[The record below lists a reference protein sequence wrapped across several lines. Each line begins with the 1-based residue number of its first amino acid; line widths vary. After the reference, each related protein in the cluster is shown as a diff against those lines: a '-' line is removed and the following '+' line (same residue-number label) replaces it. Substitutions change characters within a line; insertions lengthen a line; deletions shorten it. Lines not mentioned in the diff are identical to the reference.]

1 MIHTHKKKKKKI
13 HGAVN
18 IKLITYQALSVTIF
32 MHINSGGH
40 ALPIR
45 TPIKPLVTVFVRIDS
60 GGHVLL

>member
-1 MIHTHKKKKKKI
+1 MI

-32 MHINSGGH
+32 MHIDSGGH

-45 TPIKPLVTVFVRIDS
+45 TPIKPFQ
-60 GGHVLL
+60 